1 MQLDRNK
8 NKDGKGKYAV
18 INLRKIPGNPQTA
31 EALAAA
37 ILANPECVEFGHRNA
52 PDEFFV
58 IKLKDA
64 FAKNALIAYA
74 DAAQP
79 TEPRYAQQV
88 FELAHR
94 AGESHLLCKRPD

>member
-1 MQLDRNK
+1 MQLDRNQ
-8 NKDGKGKYAV
+8 NPDGKDKYAV

-37 ILANPECVEFGHRNA
+37 IRDNPECVEFGHPNQ

-64 FAKNALIAYA
+64 FAKNALLAYA

-79 TEPRYAQQV
+79 YAPRYALEV
-88 FELAHR
+88 GELARR
-94 AGESHLLCKRPD
+94 AGENHPLCKKPD